1 MITVLMVDDDTDLV
15 ETVREHLTGA
25 GSAIRFES
33 ETDFKKAPD
42 RIKEVRPDVV
52 ILDWFH
58 GTPATGEESGK
69 EVWKKIW
76 QAWFCPVVLYS
87 AGDVDI
93 AEEVPEDHPFVKTVE
108 KGGESLATVAGHLES
123 FQSHVGA
130 LREVANDLDRVKHDI
145 LRDLAAVV
153 FTSVGTPE
161 ERLETLK
168 RSARRRIAAV
178 MDDHHHISAERAL
191 PWEQYIYPV
200 LTNHPIMGDLIRLS
214 DQPETNREAYRVILS
229 PTCDM
234 VSYGGKPCKISH
246 FLAAKCH
253 DPKRF
258 LSEGLQ
264 VGKKAKKSDVLDN
277 LKSALNEAHKG
288 GLIILPG
295 CAGFIP
301 LMVLDLK
308 DLELIPA
315 TDVASGSEKSKK
327 YQRVASIDSPF
338 REFIGWG
345 YMQVGCRPGVPP
357 RDSKVLAAELA
368 ALWEYVAEPK

>member
-1 MITVLMVDDDTDLV
+1 MLTVLMIDDDTALV
-15 ETVREHLTGA
+15 ETIRHHLTGDD
-25 GSAIRFES
+25 SEIQFVS
-33 ETDFKKAPD
+33 ETDFKQAAQ
-42 RIKEVRPDVV
+42 RIREVRPDVV

-58 GTPATGEESGK
+58 GSPGTGEEAGK
-69 EVWKKIW
+69 DVWKEIW
-76 QAWFCPVVLYS
+76 KTWFCPVVLYS
-87 AGDVDI
+87 AGDVDV
-93 AEEVPEDHPFVKTVE
+93 ADELTEDHPFVKTVA
-108 KGGESLATVAGHLES
+108 KGAESLETVAGHLEA
-123 FQSHVGA
+123 FKPHVEA
-130 LREVANDLDRVKHDI
+130 LKEVSEDIDRVKHDI
-145 LRDLAAVV
+145 LRELAAAV
-153 FTSVGTPE
+153 FTTVTSAE
-161 ERLETLK
+161 ERLDVLK

-178 MDDHHHISAERAL
+178 MDDHHHISSEKAL

-200 LTNHPIMGDLIRLS
+200 LTKHPLMGDLIRLS
-214 DQPETNREAYRVILS
+214 GEPQENREAYRVILS

-234 VSYGGKPCKISH
+234 VAYSGQCKITH
-246 FLAAKCH
+246 FLGAKCH

-258 LSEGLQ
+258 LTEGLQ
-264 VGKKAKKSDVLDN
+264 VGMKAKRSDVTDSLRR
-277 LKSALNEAHKG
+277 ALNEAHKES
-288 GLIILPG
+288 LVVLPG

-315 TDVASGSEKSKK
+315 TDVAYGTETSSK

-368 ALWEYVAEPK
+368 ALWDYAAETK